1 MNKDTGI
8 FAAIDIGTNSIR
20 LAVVRVEGGQQLTTL
35 ALHREMVRLGE
46 GEFETNQMTRAAIE
60 RGAFV
65 CAKFADVARG
75 FGAKEIVAFATSA
88 VREAENREEFS
99 ERVQQLAG
107 IEVKVISGVEEARLI
122 WLGVSSGIELGERK
136 AVLIDIGGGSTETI
150 VGRAVG
156 YEPATYDV
164 LESMKLGAIRM
175 SNRFLPDGGPV
186 SPETYAGMQDYVRG
200 VSTQVARKVRE
211 SGYDIALGSAGTIG
225 GLADIVA
232 RYSPE
237 TTIVSG
243 RNVTFRLNDLR
254 EAVRMLCRLP
264 LEARRNVP
272 GMDANRADII
282 LGGAAVLQTLMEVY
296 GVSQMTTSER
306 GLRDGIL
313 LDHLLREDEA
323 RQRFQSETVRRRSIL
338 QLARACNYDAE
349 HAEHIVY
356 LSLRLFDE
364 LAALDAHSYGERE
377 RELLNYAAIVHD
389 IGTFLSHSN
398 HQKHAYYLTRNS
410 DLLGFDDKEIDIIAN
425 VALYHRKGVP
435 KKKHVNLAELNRD
448 ERQVVSTLAAILRV
462 AEGMDRSHLSLVQDL
477 RLQRGVDPARFI
489 LTMLA
494 KTDCQLEVWGV
505 QNSQDLFEL
514 MFAAPLEALSE
525 PFTSSSSL
533 LAENANPM

>member
-46 GEFETNQMTRAAIE
+46 GEFETNQMTQAAIE